1 LEGVLDRVPLS
12 ELQVINLAKAG
23 AFDCFGQHRRSV
35 IWQSGEVVRD
45 RRGLSDIVANGSQPT
60 FEVLTE
66 AERQLMESHALG
78 FVTKGHP
85 MELLRSSLS
94 RSDIVRSDGLGALDD
109 GAKVTVA
116 GIVTHRQRPGTAKGV
131 VFLNLEDETGLI
143 NVLIR
148 PGVWVRF
155 REAALSSAVLVTGRL
170 QRSGEVKS
178 VIASKVMAL
187 EGAPVLRSRDFQ

>member
-1 LEGVLDRVPLS
+1 
-12 ELQVINLAKAG
+12 
-23 AFDCFGQHRRSV
+23 
-35 IWQSGEVVRD
+35 
-45 RRGLSDIVANGSQPT
+45 
-60 FEVLTE
+60 
-66 AERQLMESHALG
+66 
-78 FVTKGHP
+78 